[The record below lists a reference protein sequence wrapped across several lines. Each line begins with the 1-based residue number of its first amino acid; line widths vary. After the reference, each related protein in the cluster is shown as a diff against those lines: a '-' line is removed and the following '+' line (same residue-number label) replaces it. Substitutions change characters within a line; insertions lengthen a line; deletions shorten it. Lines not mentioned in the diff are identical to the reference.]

1 LDVNKKLERLEE
13 RYVLEEI
20 TKDMFDKFQVKFAE
34 EKKEMGKELSKFGKK
49 VSNLE
54 EYIET
59 SFRV

>member
-34 EKKEMGKELSKFGKK
+34 EKKEMGKELSKFGK
-49 VSNLE
+49 
-54 EYIET
+54 
-59 SFRV
+59 RV